1 MESSRPEASARW
13 PSSFDGPRQRQ
24 LKPRAASSLG
34 PPRPASARLGQ
45 LADLFVLARP
55 HRPCYPRRSEAI
67 LNQMP
72 GGAFQQK
79 MTRAVTFQVQKII
92 IKAWRKEW
100 KRSLQ
105 EYEEEQNVPQAE
117 RIADPDA
124 DSQ

>member
-1 MESSRPEASARW
+1 
-13 PSSFDGPRQRQ
+13 
-24 LKPRAASSLG
+24 
-34 PPRPASARLGQ
+34 
-45 LADLFVLARP
+45 
-55 HRPCYPRRSEAI
+55 
-67 LNQMP
+67 MP

>member
-1 MESSRPEASARW
+1 
-13 PSSFDGPRQRQ
+13 
-24 LKPRAASSLG
+24 
-34 PPRPASARLGQ
+34 
-45 LADLFVLARP
+45 
-55 HRPCYPRRSEAI
+55 
-67 LNQMP
+67 MP

-105 EYEEEQNVPQAE
+105 EYEQEQNVPQAE